1 MTVQQFKG
9 SRVGRGEGRGLTHRP
24 GDLALWVSLDS
35 TLEELTG
42 QLYGAVPLL

>member
-1 MTVQQFKG
+1 MTVQQLKG
-9 SRVGRGEGRGLTHRP
+9 SRVGQGVTHCP

-35 TLEELTG
+35 TLEELAS